1 MFKLGQMNVFI
12 EASLIV
18 VTLPVWQFCLFI
30 INLCCKS
37 SPWCPEQYMQLALAC
52 MCAQVD
58 TSCYVTPVCGMF
70 AFSDTIYRLLCLTT
84 GCYEYMHE
92 WPWKCLSMLWAS
104 FACRPRSVY
113 SNFPKCPCTPD
124 RGMFAFGGLITLCT
138 SDHWCCL
145 ARMNDKLRM
154 FKHPLSLFV
163 SFVSANLGSL

>member
-1 MFKLGQMNVFI
+1 MSLFDIWISAVAMFKLGQMNVFI

-37 SPWCPEQYMQLALAC
+37 SSWCPEQYMQLALAC

-113 SNFPKCPCTPD
+113 LMSLYSWLWMLPLVTPC
-124 RGMFAFGGLITLCT
+124 RLNITLPT
-138 SDHWCCL
+138 V
-145 ARMNDKLRM
+145 
-154 FKHPLSLFV
+154 KHPFEFV
-163 SFVSANLGSL
+163 C